1 MELEFEPNRL
11 GIITYAQTAPSFGL
25 PWGTLD
31 DSGELQR
38 PSWEIKMLEAWGVRD
53 SLG

>member
-11 GIITYAQTAPSFGL
+11 GIMTYAQSAPSLCL

-31 DSGELQR
+31 DSVELQR
-38 PSWEIKMLEAWGVRD
+38 PSWEIKMLEIWGVRD